1 MPPTKNAKKSAPKN
15 KKVSKSV
22 PKTDPKTEPKTD
34 PIVESTPIAPVVES
48 VPATAVTG
56 SATETISPVSTEAP
70 VVNDTPFLGEFSAI
84 VTELDNALTTIRNL
98 KIHVQK
104 LEKQVHKDTKALNKR
119 ANGKRARKPRD
130 PNAPKSGFAKDGPV
144 SDEMRKFLGMKK
156 DDLISRTD
164 VTKRIHEYCKAK
176 DLQNPAD
183 KRQIKPD
190 ASLRKLL
197 RMNKDDDLTFFNL
210 QKYMKVHFPNKEG
223 VYPTA

>member
-15 KKVSKSV
+15 KKVTKVAPTPTPV
-22 PKTDPKTEPKTD
+22 PDPVPDPVQVPDPVLVPDPVTD
-34 PIVESTPIAPVVES
+34 A
-48 VPATAVTG
+48 
-56 SATETISPVSTEAP
+56 PVSTDEP
-70 VVNDTPFLGEFSAI
+70 VVSDTPYLEEFSAI
-84 VTELDNALTTIRNL
+84 VSELDTTLTTIRNL
-98 KIHVQK
+98 KAQIQK
-104 LEKQVHKDTKALNKR
+104 LEKQVHRDTKALNKR
-119 ANGKRARKPRD
+119 ANGKRSRKPRD
-130 PNAPKSGFAKDGPV
+130 PNAPKCGFAKEGPV

>member
-15 KKVSKSV
+15 KKVV
-22 PKTDPKTEPKTD
+22 KTAPKTEPK
-34 PIVESTPIAPVVES
+34 VEPVQETPVQETPV
-48 VPATAVTG
+48 A
-56 SATETISPVSTEAP
+56 PVSTEAP
-70 VVNDTPFLGEFSAI
+70 VVNDTPYLEEFTLVVS
-84 VTELDNALTTIRNL
+84 ELDTALTTIRNL
-98 KIHVQK
+98 KTRLQK
-104 LEKQVHKDTKALNKR
+104 LEKQVHRDTKALNKK

-130 PNAPKSGFAKDGPV
+130 PNAPKSGFAKEGPV

-156 DDLISRTD
+156 DGLISRTD
-164 VTKRIHEYCKAK
+164 VTKRIHEYCKSK
-176 DLQNPAD
+176 NLQDPAD

-197 RMNKDDDLTFFNL
+197 RINKGDDLTFFNL

>member
-15 KKVSKSV
+15 KKVVKSV
-22 PKTDPKTEPKTD
+22 PKTEPVVEPVVEPVFTD
-34 PIVESTPIAPVVES
+34 SAPVVEPVPDS
-48 VPATAVTG
+48 VTEAPVT
-56 SATETISPVSTEAP
+56 TEAP
-70 VVNDTPFLGEFSAI
+70 VVSDTPFLEEFSAI

-164 VTKRIHEYCKAK
+164 VTKRIHEYCKSK

>member
-15 KKVSKSV
+15 KKVVKSV
-22 PKTDPKTEPKTD
+22 PKTEPV
-34 PIVESTPIAPVVES
+34 VESVVEPAPVVES
-48 VPATAVTG
+48 VVEPVVE
-56 SATETISPVSTEAP
+56 SAAEAPVSTEAP
-70 VVNDTPFLGEFSAI
+70 VVSDTPFLEEFSAI

-197 RMNKDDDLTFFNL
+197 RMEKDDDLTFFNL
-210 QKYMKVHFPNKEG
+210 QKFMKVHFPNKEG
-223 VYPTA
+223 IFIHA

>member
-15 KKVSKSV
+15 KKVAKSV
-22 PKTDPKTEPKTD
+22 PKTEPA
-34 PIVESTPIAPVVES
+34 PAPAPVQ
-48 VPATAVTG
+48 
-56 SATETISPVSTEAP
+56 ETVAPVSTEAP
-70 VVNDTPFLGEFSAI
+70 VVNDTPYLEEFTAV

-98 KIHVQK
+98 KARLQK
-104 LEKQVHKDTKALNKR
+104 LEKQVHRDTKALNKK

-130 PNAPKSGFAKDGPV
+130 PNAPKSGFAKEGPV
-144 SDEMRKFLGMKK
+144 SDEMRKFLGLKK
-156 DDLISRTD
+156 DELISRTD
-164 VTKRIHEYCKAK
+164 VTKRIHEYCKSK
-176 DLQNPAD
+176 NLQDPAD

-197 RMNKDDDLTFFNL
+197 KMSKDDDLTFFNL

>member
-15 KKVSKSV
+15 KKVVKSA
-22 PKTDPKTEPKTD
+22 PKEPKTEPK
-34 PIVESTPIAPVVES
+34 VEPVQETPAPVA
-48 VPATAVTG
+48 PVT
-56 SATETISPVSTEAP
+56 TEAP
-70 VVNDTPFLGEFSAI
+70 VVNDTPYLEEFSS
-84 VTELDNALTTIRNL
+84 VVSELDSAMTTIRNL
-98 KIHVQK
+98 KARLQK
-104 LEKQVHKDTKALNKR
+104 LEKQVHRDPKALNKK

-130 PNAPKSGFAKDGPV
+130 PNAPKSGFAKEGPV

-156 DDLISRTD
+156 DELISRTD
-164 VTKRIHEYCKAK
+164 VTKRIHEYCKSK
-176 DLQNPAD
+176 NLQDPAD

-197 RMNKDDDLTFFNL
+197 KMGKGDDLTFFNL